1 MKTVVIIFLAI
12 LFLVTIVCYFG
23 QCKTGKCQKPTKDKR
38 AENIKRA
45 QKNLHPV
52 INRNVDR
59 ASNGRFIK
67 KK

>member
-1 MKTVVIIFLAI
+1 MKTFVIIFLAI

-23 QCKTGKCQKPTKDKR
+23 QCKSDKCQKQTKDKR

-59 ASNGRFIK
+59 AANGRFIK

>member
-1 MKTVVIIFLAI
+1 MKTFVIIFLAL

-23 QCKTGKCQKPTKDKR
+23 QCKTEKCGKPTKDKR

-45 QKNLHPV
+45 QKNLHPI

-59 ASNGRFIK
+59 DKSGRFCK
-67 KK
+67 KS

>member
-1 MKTVVIIFLAI
+1 MKTFVIIFLAI

-23 QCKTGKCQKPTKDKR
+23 QCKSDKCQKLPKDKR

-59 ASNGRFIK
+59 ASDGRFIK